1 MNGRQDLAIF
11 GISLVLHAMLVLA
24 LGDVLTRPGRIL
36 QRIEVDL
43 EQILPPPPPPKQE
56 APAPP
61 APEPAPPKPKPASVV
76 TPPPKPVPRPVERPA
91 APQPVPARPIIAAP
105 EEPEGPVT
113 TAVAAVPPGTPEGKP
128 AAGTGVGGVE
138 GGGSAAGS
146 PDGATAGGRVGGRG
160 QGQSGSGLQGYLAAV
175 RARIEAAKRYPKL
188 AEQRRTQGVALVT
201 FRLTADGRL
210 IGEPQLARSSGSSL
224 LDGAALRAVK
234 QAAPFP
240 RFPGPAHEMPEEP
253 LSVELNFIIR

>member
-1 MNGRQDLAIF
+1 MSGRQDLAILSL
-11 GISLVLHAMLVLA
+11 SLVLHAMLVLT
-24 LGDVLTRPGRIL
+24 LGGVLTRPGRIL

-43 EQILPPPPPPKQE
+43 EQILPPPPPSKQE

-61 APEPAPPKPKPASVV
+61 GPEPAPPKPKPV
-76 TPPPKPVPRPVERPA
+76 PKPVEQPA
-91 APQPVPARPIIAAP
+91 APKPVPARPIIAAP
-105 EEPEGPVT
+105 EEPEGPVA
-113 TAVAAVPPGTPEGKP
+113 TAVGAVPPGIPEGKP
-128 AAGTGVGGVE
+128 AAGAGVGGVE

-146 PDGATAGGRVGGRG
+146 PNGATAGGRVGGRG
-160 QGQSGSGLQGYLAAV
+160 QGQSAGLQGYLAAV

-210 IGEPQLARSSGSSL
+210 MGEPQLARSSGSSL

-240 RFPGPAHEMPEEP
+240 RFPGAAHEMPDEP

>member
-1 MNGRQDLAIF
+1 MSGRQDLAILSL
-11 GISLVLHAMLVLA
+11 SLVLHAMLVLT
-24 LGDVLTRPGRIL
+24 LGGVLTRPGRIL

-43 EQILPPPPPPKQE
+43 EQILPPPPPSKQE

-61 APEPAPPKPKPASVV
+61 GPEPAPPKPKPATVV
-76 TPPPKPVPRPVERPA
+76 TPPPKPVPKPVEQPA
-91 APQPVPARPIIAAP
+91 APKPVPARPIIAAP
-105 EEPEGPVT
+105 EEPEGPAT
-113 TAVAAVPPGTPEGKP
+113 TAVPAVPPGTPEGKP
-128 AAGTGVGGVE
+128 AAGAGVGGVE

-146 PDGATAGGRVGGRG
+146 PDVATAGGRVGRRG
-160 QGQSGSGLQGYLAAV
+160 QGQSAGLQGYLAAV

-210 IGEPQLARSSGSSL
+210 IGEPRLARSSGSSL

-240 RFPGPAHEMPEEP
+240 RFPGPAHELPDEP

>member
-1 MNGRQDLAIF
+1 MSGRQYLAILSL
-11 GISLVLHAMLVLA
+11 SLVLHAMLVLT
-24 LGDVLTRPGRIL
+24 LGGVLTRPGRIL

-43 EQILPPPPPPKQE
+43 EQIVPPPPSPKLE
-56 APAPP
+56 APAPAPPIP
-61 APEPAPPKPKPASVV
+61 AP
-76 TPPPKPVPRPVERPA
+76 TPPQPKPVPVVKPAPRPVEQPVQ
-91 APQPVPARPIIAAP
+91 PKPVPARPIIAAP

-113 TAVAAVPPGTPEGKP
+113 TAVAAVSPGTPDGKA
-128 AAGTGVGGVE
+128 AAGAGVGGVE
-138 GGGSAAGS
+138 VGSSAAGGSAA
-146 PDGATAGGRVGGRG
+146 ATAGGRAGG
-160 QGQSGSGLQGYLAAV
+160 QGQSGSGLKGYLAAV
-175 RARIEAAKRYPKL
+175 RARIETAKRYPKL

-210 IGEPQLARSSGSSL
+210 NGEPQLARSSGSSL

-240 RFPGPAHEMPEEP
+240 RFPGPAHELPEEP